1 MLRALIRKFRS
12 VREKAFKTCTMC
24 RHPWPC
30 RDDFIDDPSLKVSGY
45 MANFDRLE
53 LGILLFDHLSCKTTL
68 SLSADLFRDLYDGP
82 VYTERKTGTDECPGY
97 CLDKEEL
104 RPCPAECE
112 CAYVRDI
119 LNIIVSR
126 KTAGT
131 ELPA

>member
-1 MLRALIRKFRS
+1 MMTADDNPARGAKGVLRALIRKFRS

-30 RDDFIDDPSLKVSGY
+30 RDDFIDDPSLKV
-45 MANFDRLE
+45 
-53 LGILLFDHLSCKTTL
+53 FDHLSCKTTL